1 MYKCC
6 DCGVLFNC
14 GCKCPKCGGVGDE
27 VIKCDVCGKFFSWDE
42 AISGVCPE
50 CAEDLKFVYRFSSR
64 KCYELYKDDDGTNV
78 AINRFLANQF
88 SKEQIES
95 LLLREL
101 KKQEAIPFSDYISFL
116 NEDIEEFIEKA
127 KEVMK
132 SEQEETKQ
140 G

>member
-1 MYKCC
+1 MYKCY
-6 DCGVLFNC
+6 DCGKFFDYEC
-14 GCKCPKCGGVGDE
+14 ECPECGGVVDE
-27 VIKCDVCGKFFSWDE
+27 AIKCDVCGGFFSWDE
-42 AISGVCPE
+42 TIGGVCLE

-78 AINRFLANQF
+78 IINRFLASQF
-88 SKEQIES
+88 STGQIES

-116 NEDIEEFIEKA
+116 NKDIEEFIEKA

-132 SEQEETKQ
+132 NEQEETKQ